1 MFFVPRAS
9 TYWLSTVQTA
19 FWGPA
24 RITAII
30 NNSNNSKHLSLAF
43 WVSFCLEMLV
53 RWCVLHRCASTNRRR
68 YAQQPLHRAAFMR
81 TCSYCTQ
88 RGLCTEKLLHT
99 DAFTHRGFHAKKLLD
114 AATLYTKFIKVQRC
128 FCTAQHLR
136 TDAFPHRRLST
147 QTLLHTDAFTHGS
160 FYTKKPLHT
169 TVLHKD
175 VFLSSPPKKTV
186 KHAFELVFFR
196 SLSRP
201 FQIMNANGWH

>member
-1 MFFVPRAS
+1 M
-9 TYWLSTVQTA
+9 QTA

-30 NNSNNSKHLSLAF
+30 NNSNNSKHLSLVF

-53 RWCVLHRCASTNRRR
+53 RWRVLRRCASTNRRR

-114 AATLYTKFIKVQRC
+114 AEAFTQRRFIQSSKMLLHS
-128 FCTAQHLR
+128 A
-136 TDAFPHRRLST
+136 AFTHRRVST
-147 QTLLHTDAFTHGS
+147 QTPFHTDAFAQTLS
-160 FYTKKPLHT
+160 HT
-169 TVLHKD
+169 EAFTQRNLCTQQLLRTD
-175 VFLSSPPKKTV
+175 VFLSSSPKKQANM
-186 KHAFELVFFR
+186 HSSLLFFFV
-196 SLSRP
+196 SCHVPSR
-201 FQIMNANGWH
+201 

>member
-1 MFFVPRAS
+1 M
-9 TYWLSTVQTA
+9 QTA

-30 NNSNNSKHLSLAF
+30 NNSNNSKHLSLVF

-53 RWCVLHRCASTNRRR
+53 RWRVLRRCASTNRRR

-114 AATLYTKFIKVQRC
+114 AEAFTQRRFIQSSKMLLHS
-128 FCTAQHLR
+128 A
-136 TDAFPHRRLST
+136 AFTHRRVST
-147 QTLLHTDAFTHGS
+147 QTPFHTDAFAHRRFHTRKLLHKETFAHNS
-160 FYTKKPLHT
+160 FYAQM
-169 TVLHKD
+169 
-175 VFLSSPPKKTV
+175 FSSPPPQKNRQTCIR
-186 KHAFELVFFR
+186 ACYFFSFPVT
-196 SLSRP
+196 SLPDNER
-201 FQIMNANGWH
+201 